1 MLRLKLRKII
11 LKLPEKPVW
20 NFSSIERV
28 EVAFVRKYIL
38 TGVRIRENNDNK
50 NNSGKR
56 KSFRKKR

>member
-1 MLRLKLRKII
+1 
-11 LKLPEKPVW
+11 LKLPENPVW